1 MRSGALKRFVPEI
14 PHVSADTKKAFQ
26 RTGVTYSMRG
36 LDDHRT
42 GCAGCLFTIQ
52 PRGIRAY
59 FLDSHM
65 DGSLLSDGAG

>member
-26 RTGVTYSMRG
+26 RTGSTYSMRG
-36 LDDHRT
+36 LDNHRT

-52 PRGIRAY
+52 PSGI
-59 FLDSHM
+59 
-65 DGSLLSDGAG
+65 